1 MICIQIDNK
10 FDWLGLPHGLVY
22 PIFVAADKWLN
33 WVGQNRETDEEH
45 DEHCVEE
52 GFQLARVKFDRDG
65 VGGREALGL
74 GNRSIN
80 IWDGSEL
87 GLAWY
92 KKSSSYFKNN
102 FLIFSLS
109 GMRDVLHWVNFLVL
123 KTFSNIFRSTFCW
136 GRRYLNIFYIPFIFY
151 YCQQV
156 LITLRVSLLLSL
168 LKDTSVAIGDD
179 EDSFQF
185 SPEVEFT
192 SHLHVHVTF
201 ATETEV
207 KLPYNYYSVKNML
220 KLLAFKWLLNEL
232 LLQIMIRAHLNLV
245 ICVN

>member
-1 MICIQIDNK
+1 MI
-10 FDWLGLPHGLVY
+10 F
-22 PIFVAADKWLN
+22 
-33 WVGQNRETDEEH
+33 E
-45 DEHCVEE
+45 
-52 GFQLARVKFDRDG
+52 
-65 VGGREALGL
+65 
-74 GNRSIN
+74 
-80 IWDGSEL
+80 
-87 GLAWY
+87 
-92 KKSSSYFKNN
+92 
-102 FLIFSLS
+102 
-109 GMRDVLHWVNFLVL
+109 
-123 KTFSNIFRSTFCW
+123 
-136 GRRYLNIFYIPFIFY
+136 

-185 SPEVEFT
+185 STEVEFT

-207 KLPYNYYSVKNML
+207 KLPYNCYSVKNML

-232 LLQIMIRAHLNLV
+232 LLQIMIRGHLNLV